1 MFVPY
6 LQEMSTL
13 EYYGRTNI
21 GSRPTKRGA
30 GNELKFEDLRAI
42 PFVGSWAQ
50 LKQNVPG
57 FFGFGFALKKLK
69 DEGRFDEVIALYKG
83 SDFFK
88 TLVLNSMM
96 SMNKSYFPLTSYMKN
111 NEKFGTFWNILNDEY
126 ELSKQMML
134 ELTGFKM
141 LMEEEPLSRKSV
153 KIREKIVLPLL
164 SIQQYA
170 LMKIQKQEG
179 NREAYE
185 KLVMRSLFGNINA
198 SRNSA

>member
-1 MFVPY
+1 M
-6 LQEMSTL
+6 
-13 EYYGRTNI
+13 
-21 GSRPTKRGA
+21 
-30 GNELKFEDLRAI
+30 
-42 PFVGSWAQ
+42 
-50 LKQNVPG
+50 
-57 FFGFGFALKKLK
+57 K
-69 DEGRFDEVIALYKG
+69 DEGRFDDVISLYKG

-111 NEKFGTFWNILNDEY
+111 SEKFGTFWNILNDEY

-170 LMKIQKQEG
+170 CLL
-179 NREAYE
+179 YT
-185 KLVMRSLFGNINA
+185 
-198 SRNSA
+198 SRCV

>member
-1 MFVPY
+1 
-6 LQEMSTL
+6 
-13 EYYGRTNI
+13 
-21 GSRPTKRGA
+21 
-30 GNELKFEDLRAI
+30 
-42 PFVGSWAQ
+42 
-50 LKQNVPG
+50 
-57 FFGFGFALKKLK
+57 
-69 DEGRFDEVIALYKG
+69 
-83 SDFFK
+83 
-88 TLVLNSMM
+88 
-96 SMNKSYFPLTSYMKN
+96 MKN
-111 NEKFGTFWNILNDEY
+111 NEKFGAFWIILNNEY

-170 LMKIQKQEG
+170 LMKIQKEDG
-179 NREAYE
+179 NRDAYE

>member
-1 MFVPY
+1 
-6 LQEMSTL
+6 
-13 EYYGRTNI
+13 
-21 GSRPTKRGA
+21 
-30 GNELKFEDLRAI
+30 
-42 PFVGSWAQ
+42 
-50 LKQNVPG
+50 
-57 FFGFGFALKKLK
+57 
-69 DEGRFDEVIALYKG
+69 
-83 SDFFK
+83 
-88 TLVLNSMM
+88 MM

-111 NEKFGTFWNILNDEY
+111 SEKFGTFWNILNDEY